1 MFSSLWLLKFKVFK
15 KAMKYTLFE
24 VIITRFSGILEVV
37 IIKMDYIFAPFN
49 FWEAEWK
56 NSFSIYFLVCNRW
69 IISSLIKQNI
79 QKMNRQL
86 LVNNLNG
93 FPQNSNIFLQI
104 LMIILKSRYYSKII
118 RFFSY
123 YLNELLLETFPALK

>member
-1 MFSSLWLLKFKVFK
+1 MFSSLCLLKFKVFK
-15 KAMKYTLFE
+15 KAMKHTLFE

-37 IIKMDYIFAPFN
+37 ITKMDYIFASFN

-56 NSFSIYFLVCNRW
+56 NSFSIYILVCNRR

-86 LVNNLNG
+86 WVNNLNG
-93 FPQNSNIFLQI
+93 FSQNSNIFLQI
-104 LMIILKSRYYSKII
+104 LMKILKSRCHSQII

-123 YLNELLLETFPALK
+123 YLSELFFETFLALK